1 MATALRQT
9 GIDIVGEMSWGTH
22 FCHFYETK
30 EDLLD
35 TLVPY
40 FKAGLEDKEFCVWVV
55 SEPLTEHE
63 AWKALGEAVPDLD
76 RYVSDGSIEMFLARE
91 WYLRGGKLDLQRVIA
106 AWNEK
111 LAEALTRGHPGM
123 RVSGNTAWLDKKDWR
138 DFIEYEEQL
147 NGSIIHQS
155 MTVLCTHSLMTSGAT
170 DLLDV
175 TRTHQFAIARRQGSW
190 EVVETPQHKQAK
202 AEIFK
207 LNQELEQRVVERT
220 RQLEDANDEL
230 RKSEAR
236 LRLLA
241 EVIPHQVWG
250 YGPDDLLN
258 YCNQQWVEY
267 SGVTF
272 DDALREGWA
281 RRVHPEDLERAQKSW
296 ELARSQPRPYEIELR
311 LRAADGS
318 YRRFVTR
325 VAPLYDERGQVAQ
338 WFGTNTDVE
347 GRRQVEEAL
356 NEVQAELAH
365 VTRLTTMGELAAS
378 LAHEL
383 NQPLAAIVT
392 NGGACLRW
400 LAREQPDLA
409 EAIQSVQRMIRDANR
424 AGDVIAHTR
433 ALTKK
438 SGGEKSALDVTQMI
452 REVLPLVELEVRR
465 HGIAVQERLGEDLP
479 PVLGARVEL
488 QQVVINLIMNGL
500 EAVAEVSG
508 RPRELVI
515 TSERHELED
524 GPAVRISVQDAGIGV
539 AQENLGRLFEAFY
552 TTKPHGLGMGLPISR
567 SIAQAH
573 GGRLWATRNPGH
585 GMTFQL
591 VLPAWSPPGS

>member
-1 MATALRQT
+1 MATALRKA
-9 GIDIVGEMSWGTH
+9 GIDVVGEMPWGTH

-30 EDLLD
+30 QDLLD
-35 TLVPY
+35 TLIPY
-40 FKAGLEDKEFCVWVV
+40 VKTGLESKEFCIWVV
-55 SEPLTEHE
+55 SEPLTEDE
-63 AWKALGEAVPDLD
+63 AWTALREAVPELD
-76 RYVSDGSIEMFLARE
+76 RYVSDRSIELVLARE
-91 WYLRGGKLDLQRVIA
+91 WYLGSGTFDLQRVIA
-106 AWNEK
+106 AWNGK
-111 LAEALTRGHPGM
+111 LDVALARGYPGM
-123 RVSGNTAWLDKKDWR
+123 RVSGNAAWLDKKDRR
-138 DFIEYEEQL
+138 DFLEYEEQL
-147 NGSIIHQS
+147 NGSIIHRR
-155 MTVLCTHSLMTSGAT
+155 MTVLCTYPLMTSGAT
-170 DLLDV
+170 ELLDV
-175 TRTHQFAIARRQGSW
+175 TRTHQFAIATRQGSW

-202 AEIFK
+202 VEIFK
-207 LNQELEQRVVERT
+207 LNQELEQRVLERT

-267 SGVTF
+267 SGLTF
-272 DDALREGWA
+272 DDAQREGWA
-281 RRVHPEDLERAQKSW
+281 KRVHPEDLERAQEAW
-296 ELARSQPRPYEIELR
+296 EQARSQPRPYEIELR
-311 LRAADGS
+311 LRGADGS
-318 YRRFVTR
+318 YRRFMTR

-356 NEVQAELAH
+356 KKVQAELAH

-392 NGGACLRW
+392 NGSACLRW
-400 LAREQPDLA
+400 LDREVPDLG
-409 EAIQSVQRMIRDANR
+409 EAIQSVHRMVRDANR
-424 AGDVIAHTR
+424 AGEVIAHTR
-433 ALTKK
+433 ALMKK
-438 SGGEKSALDVTQMI
+438 SGGEKSALDVTRMI
-452 REVLPLVELEVRR
+452 REILPVIELEVRR
-465 HGIAVQERLGEDLP
+465 QEVVVRESLAEDLP

-488 QQVVINLIMNGL
+488 QQVVLNLVMNGI
-500 EAVAEVSG
+500 EAMADVSG
-508 RPRELVI
+508 RARELVI
-515 TSERHELED
+515 TSERHQLED
-524 GPAVRISVQDAGIGV
+524 GPAVLVSVQDAGIGV

-585 GMTFQL
+585 GLTFQL
-591 VLPAWSPPGS
+591 ALPAWSPPGS